1 MGVGD
6 AGRAEED
13 RTGQEEGFHDYTVAS
28 TLERYVYDI
37 ANEWLIIASWLIAFR
52 LRIETVQSEQSWEIM
67 CAGL

>member
-37 ANEWLIIASWLIAFR
+37 ANE
-52 LRIETVQSEQSWEIM
+52 
-67 CAGL
+67 